1 MLKTF
6 SLKLFGEVSNKL
18 FKYNSLNINILKYFI
33 HVIMVNIVFN
43 FIYFFLNS

>member
-18 FKYNSLNINILKYFI
+18 FKYKYLEIFYTCDYDNNRI
-33 HVIMVNIVFN
+33 QF
-43 FIYFFLNS
+43 YLFLFE